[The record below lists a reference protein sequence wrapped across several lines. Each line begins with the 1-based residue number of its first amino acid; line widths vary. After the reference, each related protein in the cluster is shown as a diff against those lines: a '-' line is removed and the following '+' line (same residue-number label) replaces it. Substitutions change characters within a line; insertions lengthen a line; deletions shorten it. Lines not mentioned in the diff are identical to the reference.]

1 MGITDFVDVHN
12 DHHNDHVEVFF
23 RPSKEAIYQNSYKL
37 LISYKKESVELPFQI
52 NDLYFD
58 RELLAG

>member
-1 MGITDFVDVHN
+1 MGIIDFIDIHTDN
-12 DHHNDHVEVFF
+12 VEVFF

-52 NDLYFD
+52 NDLYFNPALPAD
-58 RELLAG
+58 